1 MFYFASFAF
10 WILRSFHTT
19 LELDPVVPILRPS
32 LESMTH
38 PPTPPIAALPRRPH
52 SDHWST
58 QNILLLR
65 TQEQDS
71 RLTMFLRRHPTSLL
85 QVAILGSH
93 NRNDRVLEFIRVS
106 PLVLSNRYQ
115 NRTPLLL
122 LDHARWTILRLMR
135 YFRSRLQGLFPGHPY
150 ILTATACL
158 RDVPQP
164 TLY

>member
-1 MFYFASFAF
+1 
-10 WILRSFHTT
+10 
-19 LELDPVVPILRPS
+19 
-32 LESMTH
+32 MTH

-71 RLTMFLRRHPTSLL
+71 RLSMFLRRYPTSLL
-85 QVAILGSH
+85 QVAILGGH

-106 PLVLSNRYQ
+106 PLCLSNGYQ
-115 NRTPLLL
+115 NRKPPLP
-122 LDHARWTILRLMR
+122 LDHARWTSEVTYPPILRLMR